1 MILETLT
8 LKMMK
13 RTILIICAL
22 AALAGCSG
30 NGNVDFPERQYINL
44 TRAESEVVNSGNGF
58 AFDLYREVAK
68 DYDGQNIFLSPLSAQ
83 AALIM
88 AANGAKGDTYGQIVK
103 AIGFENYSA
112 DDVNSS
118 FRKIIYGLQSVDT
131 SVDFEYAG
139 SIWVDDSFKVRQD
152 YVTLLADNFDA
163 EAANVDFSS
172 SDGIDK
178 INSWCKEK
186 THGMVPSIMDGP
198 DDDLKLALV
207 HALYFKGQWSLKFDK
222 SKTKEDYFTNIDG
235 SRNLVDFMNKVDE
248 YLYSESEDMQVCELT
263 FGNKAYAMDFLLPR
277 KDLDF
282 NEFFSDFTY
291 DDLDEYLNV
300 FGTADVTLK
309 LPKLDLDFDVDLI
322 PALSRLGIN
331 DAFIRGTADFSG
343 IYAENK
349 DLFISIV
356 HQKTAL
362 EMNEEGAKAAAVTHI
377 GIGDTSPGPVD
388 QAEFIADHP
397 FLFLIRERST
407 GSILFIGAYTGR

>member
-1 MILETLT
+1 
-8 LKMMK
+8 MMK
-13 RTILIICAL
+13 RTILIIGAL
-22 AALAGCSG
+22 ATLAGCNG
-30 NGNVDFPERQYINL
+30 NRNVDFPERQYINL

-88 AANGAKGDTYGQIVK
+88 AANGAKGDTFDQIVK

-118 FRKIIYGLQSVDT
+118 FRKIIYGLQTVDT
-131 SVDFEYAG
+131 SVDFEFAN

-163 EAANVDFSS
+163 EAANVDFGS
-172 SDGIDK
+172 SDDIDK

-186 THGMVPSIMDGP
+186 THGMVPTIMDEP
-198 DDDLKLALV
+198 NELLKLALV
-207 HALYFKGQWSLKFDK
+207 NALYFKGQWSLKFDK
-222 SKTKEDYFTNIDG
+222 SKTEDDIFTTVDG
-235 SRNLVDFMNKVDE
+235 DSRTVGFMNKTDD
-248 YLYSESEDMQVCELT
+248 YLYSESDEMQVCELP
-263 FGNKAYAMDFLLPR
+263 FGNKAYCMDFLLPR

-291 DDLDEYLNV
+291 DDLDEYLSV
-300 FGTADVTLK
+300 FGTAEVKIK
-309 LPKLDLDFDVDLI
+309 LPKLDLSFDANLI
-322 PALSRLGIN
+322 PALSRLGIE
-331 DAFIRGTADFSG
+331 DAFIWGKADFSG
-343 IYAENK
+343 IYADDNDK
-349 DLFISIV
+349 TLYIGIV
-356 HQKTAL
+356 RQKTAL
-362 EMNEEGAKAAAVTHI
+362 EMNEEGAKAAAVTFT
-377 GIGDTSPGPVD
+377 GMMTDASPGLVD

>member
-1 MILETLT
+1 M
-8 LKMMK
+8 
-13 RTILIICAL
+13 
-22 AALAGCSG
+22 LAGCHG
-30 NGNVDFPERQYINL
+30 NGNGDFPERQYIGL
-44 TRAESEVVNSGNGF
+44 TRSESEVVNTGNGF
-58 AFDLYREVAK
+58 AFDLYREVAAEN
-68 DYDGQNIFLSPLSAQ
+68 DGKNLFLSPLSAQ

-88 AANGAKGDTYGQIVK
+88 AANGAKGDTYNQIVK

-112 DDVNSS
+112 DDVNST
-118 FRKIIYGLQSVDT
+118 FRKIIFGLQTVDT
-131 SVDFEYAG
+131 SVDFEFAN
-139 SIWVDDSFKVRQD
+139 SVWIKDDFKVKQD
-152 YVTLLADNFDA
+152 YVSLLADSFDA
-163 EAANVDFSS
+163 EAANVDFGS
-172 SDGIDK
+172 SDGVNK

-186 THGMVPSIMDGP
+186 THGMIPTIMDGP
-198 DDDLKLALV
+198 NADLKFALV
-207 HALYFKGQWSLKFDK
+207 NALYFKGQWSLKFDK
-222 SKTKEDYFTNIDG
+222 SNTKEDYFTNIDG

-248 YLYSESEDMQVCELT
+248 YQYSESEDMQVCELP

-277 KDLDF
+277 KNLDF
-282 NEFFSDFTY
+282 NEFFSDFTF
-291 DDLDEYLNV
+291 DDLDEYLSV
-300 FGTADVTLK
+300 FGTSDVTLK

-397 FLFLIRERST
+397 FLFLIREKST
-407 GSILFIGAYTGR
+407 GAILFIGAYTGK

>member
-1 MILETLT
+1 MLG
-8 LKMMK
+8 
-13 RTILIICAL
+13 AL
-22 AALAGCSG
+22 AMLAGCHG
-30 NGNVDFPERQYINL
+30 NGNGDFPERQYIGL
-44 TRAESEVVNSGNGF
+44 TRSESEVVNTGNGF
-58 AFDLYREVAK
+58 AFDLYREVAAEN
-68 DYDGQNIFLSPLSAQ
+68 DGKNLFLSPLSAQ

-88 AANGAKGDTYGQIVK
+88 AANGAKGDTYNQIVK

-112 DDVNSS
+112 DDVNST
-118 FRKIIYGLQSVDT
+118 FRKIIFGLQTVDT
-131 SVDFEYAG
+131 SVDFEFAN
-139 SIWVDDSFKVRQD
+139 SVWIKDDFKVKQD
-152 YVTLLADNFDA
+152 YVSLLADSFDA
-163 EAANVDFSS
+163 EAANVDFGS
-172 SDGIDK
+172 SDGINK
-178 INSWCKEK
+178 INNWCKEK
-186 THGMVPSIMDGP
+186 THGMIPTIMDGP
-198 DDDLKLALV
+198 NADLKFALV
-207 HALYFKGQWSLKFDK
+207 NALYFKGQWSLKFDK
-222 SKTKEDYFTNIDG
+222 SNTKEDYFTNIDG

-248 YLYSESEDMQVCELT
+248 YQYSESEEMQVCELP

-277 KDLDF
+277 KNLDF
-282 NEFFSDFTY
+282 NEFFSDFTF
-291 DDLDEYLNV
+291 DDLDEYLSV
-300 FGTADVTLK
+300 FGTSDVTLK

-397 FLFLIRERST
+397 FLFLIREKST
-407 GSILFIGAYTGR
+407 GAILFIGAYTGK